1 MRILVVED
9 APKHLADAK
18 KFFAAQ
24 LGVEVVC
31 YARDLEEAWQYLDR
45 EKVDGVISDVYFP
58 ASDPYRVYPEA
69 FGVAVLIACTERKI
83 PCVLNTAG
91 YHHGDKYEW
100 ITLLVRTL
108 KLPEIVDASRDRHA
122 EAETKNWE
130 RALRALKEQ
139 LG

>member
-9 APKHLADAK
+9 DAKHLADAE
-18 KFFAAQ
+18 KFFASQ
-24 LGVEVVC
+24 VGVKVVC
-31 YARDLEEAWQYLDR
+31 YARNLEEAWQYLDR

-58 ASDPYRVYPEA
+58 ASDLYRSTEA

-100 ITLLVRTL
+100 ITRLVRTL
-108 KLPEIVDASRDRHA
+108 KFPEIVDASRDRHA

>member
-1 MRILVVED
+1 MPRSGESGRSY
-9 APKHLADAK
+9 
-18 KFFAAQ
+18 
-24 LGVEVVC
+24 LGRLLPPSEL
-31 YARDLEEAWQYLDR
+31 YRLEL
-45 EKVDGVISDVYFP
+45 
-58 ASDPYRVYPEA
+58 EA

-91 YHHGDKYEW
+91 YHHGAKYQW

-108 KLPEIVDASRDRHA
+108 KLPEIVDASSNRHA